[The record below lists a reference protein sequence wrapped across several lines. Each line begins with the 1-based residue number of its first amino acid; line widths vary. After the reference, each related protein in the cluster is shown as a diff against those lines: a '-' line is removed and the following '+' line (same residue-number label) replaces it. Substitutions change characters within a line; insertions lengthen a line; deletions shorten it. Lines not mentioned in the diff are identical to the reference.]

1 MTDDEILKKVI
12 EKAEKNGFDLTGY
25 LPAFSKTII
34 WDCRFEIIF
43 SHDFAKAFWGEEI
56 IETYGWDKGNHDD
69 NTEREL
75 AYFCYTY
82 KKPAWK
88 HHLQQMVLEEKPI
101 EYLGRFLK

>member
-43 SHDFAKAFWGEEI
+43 SHDFAKAFWGDEKRV
-56 IETYGWDKGNHDD
+56 IESVEPKHINYRAKF
-69 NTEREL
+69 E
-75 AYFCYTY
+75 Y
-82 KKPAWK
+82 PAWRE
-88 HHLQQMVLEEKPI
+88 HLQRLVLEEEPLK
-101 EYLGRFLK
+101 YLAKFLEVANQTK